1 MSRPKVIINGA
12 MSVDGKTAL
21 PDGGQLR
28 LSSDEDMARVYRL
41 RHESDAVL
49 VGVETVLSD
58 DPKLTVK
65 EKYVANPRQ
74 PLRVILDSNCRVPE
88 NALIFNKA
96 AETIIFTKKT
106 EHYSFDV
113 SHVCIQ
119 KVDVDSN
126 GYLDL
131 TIILA
136 RLYEKGIRQL
146 LVEGGGRVIWSFIS
160 QHLIDRLYVYLAP
173 VIIGGQGTPVF
184 ADGKGKTVFDENIGL
199 TLMDVKQVGEGL
211 LLEYIPKL
219 VSL

>member
-1 MSRPKVIINGA
+1 

-21 PDGGQLR
+21 PDGRQLK

-49 VGVETVLSD
+49 VGVGTVLSD

-65 EKYVANPRQ
+65 ERYVANPRQ
-74 PLRVILDSNCRVPE
+74 PLRVILDSNCRIPE

-96 AETIIFTKKT
+96 AKTIIFTKKT
-106 EHYSFDV
+106 EQYSFDV

-119 KVDVDSN
+119 KVDVDSD

-131 TIILA
+131 NIILDK
-136 RLYEKGIRQL
+136 LYERGIRQL

-160 QHLIDRLYVYLAP
+160 QYLIDRLYVYIAP
-173 VIIGGQGTPVF
+173 VIIGGQGTPLF
-184 ADGKGKTVFDENIGL
+184 ADGKGTTLFNENIAL
-199 TLMDVKQVGEGL
+199 SLIDIKQVGEGF
-211 LLEYIPKL
+211 LLEYTVK
-219 VSL
+219 

>member
-1 MSRPKVIINGA
+1 

-41 RHESDAVL
+41 RHASDAVL

-74 PLRVILDSNCRVPE
+74 PLRVILDSNCRIPK
-88 NALIFNKA
+88 NALIFNKVT
-96 AETIIFTKKT
+96 ETIIFTKKT
-106 EHYSFDV
+106 EQYSFDV
-113 SHVCIQ
+113 SHVSIQ
-119 KVDVDSN
+119 KVDVDSD

-131 TIILA
+131 NIILDK
-136 RLYEKGIRQL
+136 LYEKGIRQL

-160 QHLIDRLYVYLAP
+160 QHLIDKLFVYIAP

-184 ADGKGKTVFDENIGL
+184 ADGKAKTMFNENIAL
-199 TLMDVKQVGEGL
+199 SLIDVKQVGEGL
-211 LLEYIPKL
+211 LLQYL
-219 VSL
+219 VK